1 MNTNNENKPK
11 PHPHELAFDARKA
24 LEAGTL
30 EIEGYERSQW
40 VKFDPQNPNTF
51 PEKGEFILVC
61 FYIADPSDGFIG
73 VRGEAIIFDEKFI
86 ETINWQLNGFSS
98 VELKDVLAW
107 KKIDLS
113 YTYELVS
120 ARLDELEKETRLD
133 WNIEYD
139 ACAKYIAE
147 TLAPKRGIDEFIA
160 SLPIRLFFSYSS
172 LKEFFG
178 VSQKKIKEWALRAS
192 TDKECPLNI
201 RMLGKFGMDIN
212 AKRPF
217 YPLPPPPGKEG
228 K

>member
-1 MNTNNENKPK
+1 MKLSKLTLEWLIYHAQHSKVAGVTELMILEKINE
-11 PHPHELAFDARKA
+11 A
-24 LEAGTL
+24 LSDNTL
-30 EIEGYERSQW
+30 EIDGHERSQW

-113 YTYELVS
+113 YPYELVS

-139 ACAKYIAE
+139 A
-147 TLAPKRGIDEFIA
+147 
-160 SLPIRLFFSYSS
+160 
-172 LKEFFG
+172 
-178 VSQKKIKEWALRAS
+178 
-192 TDKECPLNI
+192 
-201 RMLGKFGMDIN
+201 
-212 AKRPF
+212 
-217 YPLPPPPGKEG
+217 
-228 K
+228 